1 MGFIDFTCQSCYH
14 SWRGHMGFCPKCGV
28 NPMKAPM
35 SMEQIL
41 NAPYEAKDTVIKD
54 KVRPAST
61 MAHL

>member
-41 NAPYEAKDTVIKD
+41 NAPYEGKSTGGK
-54 KVRPAST
+54 KQMRPAST